1 MEKMVSF
8 ERSRSTAHSD
18 FNTRKSGA
26 QTNKR
31 QHIDRLNEE
40 LERIDHQLD
49 ELRQEL
55 LHSGL
60 SVAQWDELTSRINAM
75 DCRRMAFVREI
86 RDTEI
91 AMRSLSDKMKRSLV
105 GF

>member
-1 MEKMVSF
+1 MEKIISF
-8 ERSRSTAHSD
+8 DRSRSTAHPD

-31 QHIDRLNEE
+31 QHINRLNEE
-40 LERIDHQLD
+40 LKRIDQQLY
-49 ELRQEL
+49 ELRKEL
-55 LHSGL
+55 FDGNLDMARWEAL
-60 SVAQWDELTSRINAM
+60 AARINAM

>member
-40 LERIDHQLD
+40 LKRIDQQLY
-49 ELRQEL
+49 ELRKEL
-55 LHSGL
+55 FDGNLDMTRWEAL
-60 SVAQWDELTSRINAM
+60 AARINAM
-75 DCRRMAFVREI
+75 DCRRAAFVREI
-86 RDTEI
+86 RDTLI
-91 AMRSLSDKMKRSLV
+91 AQRGPSDKMKRSV
-105 GF
+105 VEI